1 MALERIDHYLL
12 QTTDLA
18 ATRDW
23 YVKTLGMREGPHP
36 DFKFPVVWLYLGDKD
51 AIHVSEGGRNVSEN
65 RKRYLGQES
74 QAEKGSGVIDH
85 VAFYGTG
92 LKQMIEHLKQLGIP
106 FQQRRVDDQGLYQLF
121 FKDPVNDVKIELSYA
136 GAEADA
142 AGIKPEL
149 TAAELRS

>member
-1 MALERIDHYLL
+1 MPLQRIDHYLL

-23 YVKTLGMREGPHP
+23 YVQALGMREGPHP

-51 AIHVSEGGRNVSEN
+51 VLHVSEGGANVSEN

-74 QAEKGSGVIDH
+74 QAESGSGVIDH
-85 VAFYGTG
+85 IAFFGTG
-92 LKQMIEHLKQLGIP
+92 LKDMLAHLASLGIP
-106 FQQRRVDDQGLYQLF
+106 FTQRMVDDQGLYQLF
-121 FKDPVNDVKIELSYA
+121 LKDPVNDVKVELSYA
-136 GAEADA
+136 NAEALA

-149 TAAELRS
+149 KASTL

>member
-23 YVKTLGMREGPHP
+23 YVRALGMREGPHP

-51 AIHVSEGGRNVSEN
+51 VLHVSEGGRNVSEN

-74 QAEKGSGVIDH
+74 QA
-85 VAFYGTG
+85 
-92 LKQMIEHLKQLGIP
+92 
-106 FQQRRVDDQGLYQLF
+106 
-121 FKDPVNDVKIELSYA
+121 
-136 GAEADA
+136 
-142 AGIKPEL
+142 
-149 TAAELRS
+149 

>member
-1 MALERIDHYLL
+1 MPLERIDHYLL

-23 YVKTLGMREGPHP
+23 YVQALGMREGLHP

-51 AIHVSEGGRNVSEN
+51 VLHVSEGGRNVSEN

-74 QAEKGSGVIDH
+74 QAEAGSGVIDH
-85 VAFYGTG
+85 IAFYATG
-92 LKQMIEHLKQLGIP
+92 LKQMVEHLHELGVP
-106 FQQRRVDDQGLYQLF
+106 FRQRMVDDQGLYQLF
-121 FKDPVNDVKIELSYA
+121 LKDPVNDVKIELSYA
-136 GAEADA
+136 HAEAAA

-149 TAAELRS
+149 TASELR

>member
-1 MALERIDHYLL
+1 MPLERIDHYLL

-23 YVKTLGMREGPHP
+23 YARILGMRAGPHP

-51 AIHVSEGGRNVSEN
+51 VLHVSEGGRNVSEN

-74 QAEKGSGVIDH
+74 QVEAGSGVIDH
-85 VAFYGTG
+85 IAFYATG
-92 LKQMIEHLKQLGIP
+92 LKQMIEHLHELGVA
-106 FQQRRVDDQGLYQLF
+106 FQQRMVDDQGLYQLF
-121 FKDPVNDVKIELSYA
+121 LKDPVNDVKIELSYA
-136 GAEADA
+136 NAEAAA

-149 TAAELRS
+149 TASEL

>member
-1 MALERIDHYLL
+1 MALQRIDHYLL

-23 YVKTLGMREGPHP
+23 YVDVLGMREGPHP

-51 AIHVSEGGRNVSEN
+51 VLHVSEGGRNISEN

-74 QAEKGSGVIDH
+74 TAERGSGVIDH
-85 VAFYGTG
+85 IAFAGTG
-92 LKQMIEHLKQLGIP
+92 LAQMIEHLEQRGVE
-106 FQQRRVDDQGLYQLF
+106 FQRRMVNDQGLYQLF
-121 FKDPVNDVKIELSYA
+121 LKDPVNGVKVELNYA
-136 GAEADA
+136 NAEAIA

-149 TAAELRS
+149 MASQL

>member
-1 MALERIDHYLL
+1 MPLQRIDHYLL

-51 AIHVSEGGRNVSEN
+51 VLHVSEGGANVSEN

-74 QAEKGSGVIDH
+74 TAEAGSGVIDH
-85 VAFYGTG
+85 VAFAGTG
-92 LKQMIEHLKQLGIP
+92 LKQMIEHLEALGVP
-106 FQQRRVDDQGLYQLF
+106 FTQRMVDDQGLYQLF
-121 FKDPVNDVKIELSYA
+121 LKDPVNDVKVELSYTN
-136 GAEADA
+136 AEARA
-142 AGIKPEL
+142 AGIEPEL
-149 TAAELRS
+149 KASAL

>member
-51 AIHVSEGGRNVSEN
+51 VIHVSEGGRNVSEN

-74 QAEKGSGVIDH
+74 QAEQGSGVIDH

-92 LKQMIEHLKQLGIP
+92 LKQMIEHLKKLGVP
-106 FQQRRVDDQGLYQLF
+106 FQQRMVDDQGLYQLF

-136 GAEADA
+136 NAEAHA

-149 TAAELRS
+149 TAAELRA

>member
-51 AIHVSEGGRNVSEN
+51 VLHLSEGGRDVSEN

-74 QAEKGSGVIDH
+74 QAERGSGVIDH
-85 VAFYGTG
+85 VAFAGTG
-92 LKQMIEHLKQLGIP
+92 LKQMIAHLTKLGVP
-106 FQQRRVDDQGLYQLF
+106 FQQRMADDQGLYQLF
-121 FKDPVNDVKIELSYA
+121 LKDPVNDVKVELSYA
-136 GAEADA
+136 NAEARTADLR
-142 AGIKPEL
+142 PEL
-149 TAAELRS
+149 TASQLRA